1 MDAQMRRALL
11 ETCVLASLRGGD
23 SYGYRIVRDVSQ
35 VIAVT
40 ESTLYPILRRLEAA
54 GCLTVYSEEHNS
66 RLRRY
71 YALTDAG
78 RAKIDEFLAEWEETM
93 RIYAYIRD
101 AAEGTAP
108 TERSD
113 TP

>member
-35 VIAVT
+35 YIAVT

-71 YALTDAG
+71 YAITNTG
-78 RAKIDEFLAEWEETM
+78 RAKIDEFLAEWEEAM
-93 RIYAYIRD
+93 RVYAYIR
-101 AAEGTAP
+101 GTAAT
-108 TERSD
+108 TERSE

>member
-11 ETCVLASLRGGD
+11 ETSVLASLRDGD

-78 RAKIDEFLAEWEETM
+78 RARIDEFLAEWEETM
-93 RIYAYIRD
+93 RIYAYIRG
-101 AAEGTAP
+101 AADNTAT

>member
-35 VIAVT
+35 YIAVT

-71 YALTDAG
+71 YAITDTG
-78 RAKIDEFLAEWEETM
+78 RAKIDEFLAEWEEAM
-93 RIYAYIRD
+93 RVYAYIR
-101 AAEGTAP
+101 GTAAT
-108 TERSD
+108 TERSE

>member
-35 VIAVT
+35 YIAVT

-78 RAKIDEFLAEWEETM
+78 RAKIDEFLAEWEEAM
-93 RIYAYIRD
+93 RIYAYICG
-101 AAEGTAP
+101 AANAAP
-108 TERSD
+108 TTERSD

>member
-1 MDAQMRRALL
+1 MEAQMRRALL
-11 ETCVLASLRGGD
+11 ETCVLAALRNGD

-54 GCLTVYSEEHNS
+54 GCLTVDSEEHNS

-71 YALTDAG
+71 YALTDTG
-78 RAKIDEFLAEWEETM
+78 RARIDEFLTEWEETM
-93 RIYAYIRD
+93 RIYAYIRGTD
-101 AAEGTAP
+101 NAAPA
-108 TERSD
+108 ERSE